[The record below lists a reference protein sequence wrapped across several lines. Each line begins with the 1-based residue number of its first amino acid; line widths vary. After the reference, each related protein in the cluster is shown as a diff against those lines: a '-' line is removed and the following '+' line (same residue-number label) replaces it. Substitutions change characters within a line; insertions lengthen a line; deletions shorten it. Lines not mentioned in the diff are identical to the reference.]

1 MKGTARWLAN
11 FQGEY
16 RPSGYISLFGGYAF
30 IYNHIVNGDG
40 RIWQQR
46 NKLFGSVMPRWYWKG
61 FNFNYRLM
69 YQMVF
74 WGNSGDTGRRQMLR
88 NRIYAEKPL
97 DGSGFTPYAYYESF
111 NLVDENL
118 GLQYHQL
125 TVGTNYLVD
134 RHSRL
139 GAFYRHIFRSD
150 GKRPV
155 NGVDVVG
162 VSYTYRFR
170 Q

>member
-16 RPSGYISLFGGYAF
+16 RPSGYILSFWRICF

-97 DGSGFTPYAYYESF
+97 DAQDLRHTPTMSRLILWMRISGFSII
-111 NLVDENL
+111 
-118 GLQYHQL
+118 
-125 TVGTNYLVD
+125 
-134 RHSRL
+134 S
-139 GAFYRHIFRSD
+139 
-150 GKRPV
+150 
-155 NGVDVVG
+155 
-162 VSYTYRFR
+162 
-170 Q
+170 